1 MSRTTCALYLRGAIS
16 NYKQIM
22 PVQINGKL
30 ICTIETSKDTTQE
43 QAIEVA
49 KQNVRFAKT
58 VEEKSLAK
66 VIFVPGKILSIILN

>member
-1 MSRTTCALYLRGAIS
+1 
-16 NYKQIM
+16 M

-43 QAIEVA
+43 QAIEIA

-58 VEEKSLAK
+58 VEEKSLVK